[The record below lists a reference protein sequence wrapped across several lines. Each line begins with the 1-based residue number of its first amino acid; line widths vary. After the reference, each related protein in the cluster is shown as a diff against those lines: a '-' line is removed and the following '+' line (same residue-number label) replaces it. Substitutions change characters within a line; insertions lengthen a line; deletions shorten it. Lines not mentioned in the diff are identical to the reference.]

1 MTRRDTAAIPR
12 RTVVGYAL
20 GSVGTGG
27 FGTLPGLVLAYYLT
41 DTLGV
46 AAGVASLV
54 VTVPKL
60 WDVVIDPFI
69 GARSDADAARHGSR
83 RRFLLAGALAL
94 PLLFAAVFAAPPA
107 VRGAA
112 AAAWVVVTFVAAATA
127 FSLFQVP
134 YIALPAEIAP
144 DYASRTRLLAPR
156 IAVLAV
162 AILAFG
168 AGGPLVRDA
177 VGGGRAGYA
186 VMGLVCGVTIGL
198 GMLAAWWG
206 APRRAEV
213 ATSAGR
219 LSDEHHGAAHENKHE
234 NTHENEHDDQRDGE
248 PAVAAPRPARRGDAL
263 RAGVAALRELP
274 AFRALLATFVLQAL
288 ATGAMLA
295 AAQYV
300 ATYTLGSEGAV
311 TVLFAALVAPALL
324 VMPLATRVADRIG
337 KCRALVGSSVLFA
350 LAALALVPA
359 REAPGAWVYAPV
371 ALAGVAYAGMQ
382 LYPLA
387 MLPDVAVVDARE
399 RGVDRAGVL
408 GGVWTA
414 GETAGLAL
422 GPTLVLALLA
432 VTGFVSRTGDEV
444 VAQPGSALTG
454 VVVAFSA
461 LPAVLVGLSLIPLSR
476 YRLTAEI
483 VDDRPEV
490 AA

>member
-1 MTRRDTAAIPR
+1 MTARPDPDVGAAAPRAVPR
-12 RTVVGYAL
+12 RAVAGYAL

-46 AAGVASLV
+46 AAGLASLV

-69 GARSDADAARHGSR
+69 GARSDASAARHGSR
-83 RRFLLAGALAL
+83 RRYLLVGALSL
-94 PLLFAAVFAAPPA
+94 PLLFAALFATPA
-107 VRGAA
+107 ALTGPA
-112 AAAWVVVTFVAAATA
+112 AAAWVTVTFVAAASA

-144 DYASRTRLLAPR
+144 TSAARTRLLGPR

-168 AGGPLVRDA
+168 GGGPLLRDA
-177 VGGGRAGYA
+177 AGGGRSGYL
-186 VMGLVCGVTIGL
+186 VMGAVCGAVIGL

-206 APRRAEV
+206 APRRTAVPAPEP
-213 ATSAGR
+213 
-219 LSDEHHGAAHENKHE
+219 GAS
-234 NTHENEHDDQRDGE
+234 
-248 PAVAAPRPARRGDAL
+248 PVAPRPARRGDAL
-263 RAGVAALRELP
+263 RAGRAALREVP
-274 AFRALLATFVLQAL
+274 AFRVLLATFVLQAL

-300 ATYTLGSEGAV
+300 ATYTLGSQSAV
-311 TVLFAALVAPALL
+311 TFLFVALVAPALL
-324 VMPLATRVADRIG
+324 VMPLATRLAHRIG
-337 KCRALVGSSVLFA
+337 KQRALVAASVLFA
-350 LAALALVPA
+350 VAAALLIPA
-359 REAPGAWVYAPV
+359 RAAPGAWVYVPV
-371 ALAGVAYAGMQ
+371 ALAGVAYAGLQ

-387 MLPDVAVVDARE
+387 MLPDVAAVDARE
-399 RGVDRAGVL
+399 RGADRAGVL
-408 GGVWTA
+408 AGVWTA

-454 VVVAFSA
+454 IVVAFSL
-461 LPAVLVGLSLIPLSR
+461 LPAALVALSLVPLSR
-476 YRLTAEI
+476 YRLSAAD
-483 VDDRPEV
+483 VDHPRS
-490 AA
+490 AR

>member
-1 MTRRDTAAIPR
+1 MTTVPGPAALPR
-12 RTVVGYAL
+12 RTITSYAL
-20 GSVGTGG
+20 GSVATGG

-46 AAGVASLV
+46 AAGIAGLV

-69 GARSDADAARHGSR
+69 GARSDASAARHGSR
-83 RRFLLAGALAL
+83 RAFLLTGALAL
-94 PLLFAAVFAAPPA
+94 PLLFAAVFATPRALE
-107 VRGAA
+107 GASA
-112 AAAWVVVTFVAAATA
+112 ATWVVLAFVAAATA
-127 FSLFQVP
+127 FSIFQVP

-177 VGGGRAGYA
+177 AGGGRAGYA
-186 VMGLVCGVTIGL
+186 VMGVVGGVTIGL

-206 APRRAEV
+206 APRRA
-213 ATSAGR
+213 R
-219 LSDEHHGAAHENKHE
+219 IAAEK
-234 NTHENEHDDQRDGE
+234 
-248 PAVAAPRPARRGDAL
+248 PAPHARGDAL
-263 RAGVAALRELP
+263 RQGRAALREIP
-274 AFRALLATFVLQAL
+274 AFRRLLGAFVLQAL

-295 AAQYV
+295 GAQYV

-311 TVLFAALVAPALL
+311 TYLFVALVAPALL
-324 VMPLATRVADRIG
+324 VMPLGTRLARRFGKKRSFVGATIV
-337 KCRALVGSSVLFA
+337 FA
-350 LAALALVPA
+350 TAALALVPM
-359 REAPGAWVYAPV
+359 RWAPGGWVYACV

-387 MLPDVAVVDARE
+387 MLPDVAAVDARE
-399 RGVDRAGVL
+399 RGEDRAGVL

-422 GPTLVLALLA
+422 GPTLVLGMLA
-432 VTGFVSRTGDEV
+432 VTGFVSTTADET
-444 VAQPGSALTG
+444 VAQPTGALTG
-454 VVVAFSA
+454 ISLAFSL
-461 LPAVLVGLSLIPLSR
+461 LPAVLALASLVPLLRYPLS
-476 YRLTAEI
+476 ADV
-483 VDDRPEV
+483 VDQGDPLEV
-490 AA
+490 HS